1 MANRP
6 FPALPNKFGVNYNFP
21 LAAKALDGPPPWCDA
36 WACCRVPLP
45 RPLRPTTGVAVET
58 RLKRLAGLSRP
69 SRPWLRR
76 LVRQPLSRVRQ
87 ARTYPAARP
96 DPAAPR
102 ALRQPPARPDPRSAG
117 PTGISAASR
126 IASSRAAPPDGARVP
141 MAPSQAR
148 EVSCASRSGAP
159 VEGVQDSDGGRS
171 VRQYPGHCGPPRPQ
185 WAVLRQPAR
194 GRCPRLTSRHRW
206 QHIFKTPAA
215 PAAPPIPR
223 RRLRAAAPRAVQA
236 RRASPPLPVRP
247 ARARSDRQDGRT
259 MIRRRWPRG
268 WDAGAATGNTCVGG

>member
-1 MANRP
+1 MT
-6 FPALPNKFGVNYNFP
+6 
-21 LAAKALDGPPPWCDA
+21 AAPPWCDA

-76 LVRQPLSRVRQ
+76 PVRQPLSRVRQ

-102 ALRQPPARPDPRSAG
+102 ALRQSPARPDPRSAG
-117 PTGISAASR
+117 PTGIPAASP

-148 EVSCASRSGAP
+148 VVSCASRSGAP

-185 WAVLRQPAR
+185 WAVLRQAAR
-194 GRCPRLTSRHRW
+194 GRCPPLTSRHRW
-206 QHIFKTPAA
+206 QHVFTTPAA

-223 RRLRAAAPRAVQA
+223 RRLRAAAPRAVKA
-236 RRASPPLPVRP
+236 RRACVRGVP
-247 ARARSDRQDGRT
+247 GAGRRRAVLNYGEQLAQCTLVSASSLSRLAAIDPKRT
-259 MIRRRWPRG
+259 MRMGNCNVRIRGRAKSSG
-268 WDAGAATGNTCVGG
+268 